1 MRRKFFKQNKG
12 IKNIG
17 LTKKLRKMHDS
28 LTGDEAMTQDF
39 PVHSSSEIADAYSDA
54 LTTVLSDVSTHSTY
68 FTSIRKAVTDTSNNG
83 INQLPSNLQAS
94 AQNTRS
100 IFVGLDYTVPFI
112 VKHSLAVKFNATQ
125 GEEIKEALRIKALE
139 ILATSRGKSSDA
151 TKLSTAY
158 DTRITAY
165 LAA

>member
-12 IKNIG
+12 IKNIS
-17 LTKKLRKMHDS
+17 LTKKLRTMHDS
-28 LTGDEAMTQDF
+28 LTGGEAMTQGF
-39 PVHSSSEIADAYSDA
+39 PTHSSSEIEDAYSDA
-54 LTTVLSDVSTHSTY
+54 LTTVLSDVATHTGY
-68 FTSIRKAVTDTSNNG
+68 FANIRKEVTDTSNNG
-83 INQLPSNLQAS
+83 ISQLPSNLQAS
-94 AQNTRS
+94 AQNTKS
-100 IFVGLDYTVPFI
+100 ILVGLDYTVPFI
-112 VKHSLAVKFNATQ
+112 VKNNVAVKFNATQ
-125 GEEIKEALRIKALE
+125 GEKIKEALRIKALE

>member
-12 IKNIG
+12 IANIN
-17 LTKKLRKMHDS
+17 LTKKLRAMHNS

-39 PVHSSSEIADAYSDA
+39 PVHSSSEISDAYGDA
-54 LTTVLSDVSTHSTY
+54 LTSVLSDVTTHTGY
-68 FTSIRKAVTDTSNNG
+68 FANIRKEVTDTSNNG

-94 AQNTRS
+94 AQNTKS

-112 VKHSLAVKFNATQ
+112 VKHNVAVKFNATQ
-125 GEEIKEALRIKALE
+125 GEKIKEALRIKALE

>member
-17 LTKKLRKMHDS
+17 LTKKLKKMHES
-28 LTGDEAMTQDF
+28 LTGGEAMTQDF
-39 PVHSSSEIADAYSDA
+39 PVHASSEIADAYSDA
-54 LTTVLSDVSTHSTY
+54 LATVLSDVATHSGY
-68 FTSIRKAVTDTSNNG
+68 FSNIRKELTDTSNNG
-83 INQLPSNLQAS
+83 INQIPSNLQAS
-94 AQNTRS
+94 AQNTKS
-100 IFVGLDYTVPFI
+100 ILVGLDYTVPFI
-112 VKHSLAVKFNATQ
+112 VKYNVAVKFNATQ
-125 GEEIKEALRIKALE
+125 GEKIKEALRIKALE